1 MRPADLPEKD
11 IAMSSLH
18 PRTLA
23 RWITVATLAAAA
35 LTACSTGGTTSTSN
49 GRSGQ
54 LTMIISAQPAS
65 LDPGLMNVDPNNLA
79 LDQLAYAPLI
89 RKAPDGT
96 FGPGLATRFGY
107 VGTGNTAFSMT
118 LRSGVRFADGTP
130 VDAKAVASSIAY
142 EIKAGGPAVG
152 WLGGCTK
159 VTATGPLQVS
169 VSCSAPNPVL
179 PLLFS
184 QNAPFGLVISP
195 AGVAKPE
202 SLKNATSGAGPYTL
216 DSQDSVTGDHY
227 VFVANKNYFA
237 PSAVHFARVTLKV
250 ITNPDSALNAIR
262 SGQADIAVGDPSTAD
277 AAKSAGLRVIA
288 APSYTVGVDLF
299 DRAGVDAKPL
309 SDVRVRQALN
319 YAVDRTAIT
328 RALFGGY
335 GSPTT
340 QLVTPAYDGY
350 SAALNGQYPYD
361 PARARQLLAAA
372 GYPNGFTLQL
382 EAWEGFSVAKVT
394 QAIAGYW
401 ARIGVR
407 TQLTQDA
414 APAAWVNNVLT
425 KKFPAGGFGYG
436 GLPVYMTAQNWFQPT
451 AGPFNP
457 FLSQDPTLTRL
468 LHQAAAATPGQS
480 AALGLQAMTF
490 ALRQGW
496 WVSASLVDA
505 AYYVHPGITGVT
517 VTARN
522 IYADMSSV
530 ARQ

>member
-1 MRPADLPEKD
+1 
-11 IAMSSLH
+11 MSSH
-18 PRTLA
+18 RSRTRL
-23 RWITVATLAAAA
+23 
-35 LTACSTGGTTSTSN
+35 LTAAILAVVALALPACGAGGATTGASTGQT
-49 GRSGQ
+49 GQ

-79 LDQLAYAPLI
+79 LDQLAYEPLI

-96 FGPGLATRFGY
+96 FGPALATRFGY

-130 VDAKAVASSIAY
+130 LDAAAVAKSINY

-159 VTATGPLQVS
+159 VTPVGALRVD
-169 VSCSAPNPVL
+169 VACSAPNPVL

-195 AGVAKPE
+195 AGVGTPE
-202 SLKNATSGAGPYTL
+202 SLKNATAGAGPYTL
-216 DSQDSVTGDHY
+216 DATESVTGDHY
-227 VFVANKNYFA
+227 VFVANKNYWN
-237 PSAVHFARVTLKV
+237 PKAVHFSRVTLKV
-250 ITNPDSALNAIR
+250 ITNPDSVLNAIR
-262 SGQADIAVGDPSTAD
+262 SGQADVAVGDPSTAD
-277 AAKSAGLRVIA
+277 AAKSAGLRVVA

-309 SDVRVRQALN
+309 SDARVRQALN

-328 RALFGGY
+328 KALFGAY

-350 SAALNGQYPYD
+350 SAALNRQYPYD

-372 GYPNGFTLQL
+372 GYPNGFSLQL
-382 EAWEGFSVAKVT
+382 EAWEGFNVAKVT

-401 ARIGVR
+401 AKIGVH

-457 FLSQDPTLTRL
+457 FLSQNPTLTGL
-468 LHQAAAATPGQS
+468 LRQAAAATPQQS

-490 ALRQGW
+490 ALDQGW

-505 AYYVHPGITGVT
+505 AYYAHPGITGIS

-522 IYADMSSV
+522 IYADMSTV
-530 ARQ
+530 AQP

>member
-1 MRPADLPEKD
+1 
-11 IAMSSLH
+11 MSSH
-18 PRTLA
+18 RSRTVS
-23 RWITVATLAAAA
+23 RWLTAATLAAAA
-35 LTACSTGGTTSTSN
+35 TLALQACGAGGATGTTSAHT
-49 GRSGQ
+49 GQ

-79 LDQLAYAPLI
+79 LDQLAYEPLI
-89 RKAPDGT
+89 RKAPDGS
-96 FGPGLATRFGY
+96 FGPALATRFGY

-130 VDAKAVASSIAY
+130 LDAAAVAKSIDY

-159 VTATGPLQVS
+159 VTAVGALQVD
-169 VSCSAPNPVL
+169 VACTTPNPVL

-195 AGVAKPE
+195 AGVTGPG
-202 SLKNATSGAGPYTL
+202 SLKNATAGAGPYTL
-216 DSQDSVTGDHY
+216 DATQSVTGDHY
-227 VFVANKNYFA
+227 VFVANKNYWN
-237 PSAVHFARVTLKV
+237 PKAVHFDRVTLKV
-250 ITNPDSALNAIR
+250 ITNPDSVLNAIR
-262 SGQADIAVGDPSTAD
+262 SGQADVAVGDPSTAD
-277 AAKSAGLRVIA
+277 AAKSAGLKVVA

-299 DRAGVDAKPL
+299 DRAGVDARPL
-309 SDVRVRQALN
+309 SDARVRQALN

-328 RALFGGY
+328 KALFGAY

-350 SAALNGQYPYD
+350 SAALNEQYPYD
-361 PARARQLLAAA
+361 PAKARQLLAAA
-372 GYPNGFTLQL
+372 GYPNGFSLQL
-382 EAWEGFSVAKVT
+382 EAWEGFNVAKVT

-401 ARIGVR
+401 AKIGVH

-457 FLSQDPTLTRL
+457 FLSQNPTLTGL
-468 LHQAAAATPGQS
+468 LRQAAAATPRQS
-480 AALGLQAMTF
+480 AALGLRAMTF
-490 ALRQGW
+490 ALDQGW

-505 AYYVHPGITGVT
+505 AYYVHPGITGIS

-522 IYADMSSV
+522 IYADMSTV
-530 ARQ
+530 AQP